1 MKKILVI
8 AMALGMAFVTAD
20 AVAGWKHCPD
30 GTKVSH
36 GKTCPEPPP
45 APEPEPPKPGDS
57 GWWNYYSNSNKNNN
71 ENVANGG
78 SSTIKDSGNSTSTS
92 HGGTGLG
99 VGVGVGGAGG
109 QGGSVGNVAGGSV
122 GDVGNNSGNSTNL
135 LGQNT
140 SLDNVGNVSV
150 GDVGSTS
157 SVGNVGSRS
166 NSSIGDTSNTN
177 TLNNGSHSGGN
188 TMTGGDVANTNTTSS
203 NSGGNTLAGG
213 NNAASADGSGNSR
226 TEVNIDSADRSVT
239 TYTAQTLLL
248 PTIQTAAP
256 ALVANPALVV
266 DRGACG
272 PRMAKVQ
279 RDVNGTFIGLIFK
292 SSIDLGVDDELVSA
306 EEPYRY
312 WTSPSG
318 SQHVFGHQIVTYA
331 SVVGVAGS
339 RAIGANGGETGG
351 NYGGAGLSSGSSMQR
366 TILRV
371 QLQECEIQLQP
382 REVPVLIEVERKRNN
397 G

>member
-1 MKKILVI
+1 MNKSILAVIIAAAFAIAVPDANATKK
-8 AMALGMAFVTAD
+8 TQ
-20 AVAGWKHCPD
+20 CPD
-30 GTKVSH
+30 GSWVKH
-36 GKTCPEPPP
+36 PATCTQPP
-45 APEPEPPKPGDS
+45 AVGTP
-57 GWWNYYSNSNKNNN
+57 GWWSRVSNNQSQ
-71 ENVANGG
+71 EQTQTA
-78 SSTIKDSGNSTSTS
+78 
-92 HGGTGLG
+92 HGGNGTG
-99 VGVGVGGAGG
+99 VGVGIGQGGNSRAT
-109 QGGSVGNVAGGSV
+109 GGSVGDTTSRSNSSV
-122 GDVGNNSGNSTNL
+122 GDVGNNSGNSTNDL
-135 LGQNT
+135 TQRTNI
-140 SLDNVGNVSV
+140 

-157 SVGNVGSRS
+157 QVGNVGS
-166 NSSIGDTSNTN
+166 NSGGN
-177 TLNNGSHSGGN
+177 TLSNGSASTSGSTSSSGGN
-188 TMTGGDVANTNTTSS
+188 TMTGGANTAS
-203 NSGGNTLAGG
+203 
-213 NNAASADGSGNSR
+213 NAASADGSGNSN
-226 TEVNIDSADRSVT
+226 TNVNLDASDRSRTSYVS
-239 TYTAQTLLL
+239 QTLLL

>member
-20 AVAGWKHCPD
+20 AVAGWKTTCPD

-36 GKTCPEPPP
+36 GKNCPS
-45 APEPEPPKPGDS
+45 PEPEPPKPGDS

-71 ENVANGG
+71 KNVANGG
-78 SSTIKDSGNSTSTS
+78 SSTIRDSGNSTSTS

-109 QGGSVGNVAGGSV
+109 QGGSVGNVAGG
-122 GDVGNNSGNSTNL
+122 
-135 LGQNT
+135 
-140 SLDNVGNVSV
+140 
-150 GDVGSTS
+150 